1 MAPSPYKY
9 VQNTFDRNVKYYTT
23 TKLVILLRLQ
33 GFAVGL
39 IFVKFLSNLLRKRFL
54 EECTNLVKPY
64 EIARSVIQ
72 YLLKHMLTFY
82 QFNLSVNKYTCC
94 RSK

>member
-1 MAPSPYKY
+1 MFKIHLIGTL
-9 VQNTFDRNVKYYTT
+9 NTIQP
-23 TKLVILLRLQ
+23 TKLVILILRLQ
-33 GFAVGL
+33 GFTVGL
-39 IFVKFLSNLLRKRFL
+39 IFVKFLGNFLRKLLL

-64 EIARSVIQ
+64 ENTRSVIQ